1 MKTTPTVFRIVI
13 RVINPADVSGGR
25 FCSISGLIV
34 RISGIL
40 CLR

>member
-1 MKTTPTVFRIVI
+1 MVFRIVI
-13 RVINPADVSGGR
+13 KVINPADVSGGR
-25 FCSISGLIV
+25 FCNSSGVIV

>member
-1 MKTTPTVFRIVI
+1 
-13 RVINPADVSGGR
+13 VINPADVSGGR